1 MEMEGQGHTLKFMSR
16 LHALGCSRCTSS
28 HYYIRIPILAL
39 KPSSIQFPFLLS
51 IENMGST
58 LFLFVFMRLLLLLSS
73 FVLMVANSNSSSS
86 SSMQHPLCH
95 DSESSAL
102 IQFKQSFLI
111 DEHASS
117 DPSAY
122 PKVAM
127 WKSQGEEGEGSD
139 CCSWDGVEC
148 DKETGNVI
156 SLHLAS
162 SCLYGSI
169 NSSNSLFNLAHLRR
183 LDLSDNHFNYS
194 EIPFAV
200 GRLSRLRSLNLSISG
215 FSGQIPMELLT
226 LSKLVFLDLSG
237 NFDLWG
243 NPSLK
248 LQKPSLRNLVQN
260 LTYLKALHLSLVDIS
275 STIPHELANLSSL
288 TSLFLK
294 ECELQGEF
302 PMNIFQLPSLQ
313 YLSVRYNPYLT
324 GYLPEFEEASPL
336 KMLFLAGTS
345 FSGELPT
352 SIGRLD
358 SLAELNIHSC
368 NFTGLV
374 PASLGHLPQLS
385 YLDLSNNSFSGRIPS
400 SLANLTQ
407 LTYLSLSFNYF
418 DVGNLAWL
426 GQQTK
431 LTALNLRNMNLSG
444 EIPSSLANMSQL
456 STLSLEKNQLSGQ
469 IPSWLMNLTQ
479 LTELFLEENK
489 LEGSIPSSLFELI
502 NLQFLFL
509 HSNYLSGTVG
519 FHLLSKLKNLTYI
532 QLSDNR
538 LSLLSYNSTNATFPK
553 LKLIGF
559 DGCNL
564 TEFPVFLR
572 NQDELESLS
581 LAGNNI
587 HGPIPRWMWNISR
600 ETLLSLDLSSN
611 FFTGFD
617 QHPVVLPWSSL
628 LRLCLEFNM
637 LQGPLPIPPPSTFK
651 YSVIG
656 NKLSGK
662 IPPLLCNMTSLRS
675 LYLSSNNLSGKIPQ
689 CMANFSKSLL
699 ILDLGNNNFDG
710 PILETCTVPNN
721 LRVIDLSENQ
731 FQGQIPRSLANCVT
745 LEYLI
750 LGNNQIDDVFPFW
763 LGALPQLQVLILRS
777 NRFHG
782 AIKSWH
788 TNLKFPSLHII
799 DLSDNEFVGDLP
811 YGYFQNLD
819 AMKLTKADSLQY
831 MQANIVFD
839 MPGYIMTDNFVYSMT
854 MTNKGMQRF
863 YEKISNSF
871 KAIDFSGNN
880 FKGSIPTSIGNLEGL
895 HLLNFG
901 GNNLTGYIPSSLANL
916 TQLES
921 LDLSQNKLSGEIPS
935 QLTMMTFLEFF
946 NVSDNHLTG
955 PIPQGNQF
963 ATFSNASFDGNPR
976 LCGSPLSRVCGITEA
991 LPPTPSS
998 SKQGSTNE
1006 FDWKFVLMGYGS
1018 GLVIG
1023 VSIGYCLT
1031 SWKHEWLV
1039 ETFGKQQRKWTRTKR
1054 MGLRS

>member
-1 MEMEGQGHTLKFMSR
+1 MEGQGHTLKFMSR
-16 LHALGCSRCTSS
+16 LPALGCSRCTSS

-122 PKVAM
+122 LKVAM
-127 WKSQGEEGEGSD
+127 WKSQEEEGEGSD

-183 LDLSDNHFNYS
+183 LDLSDNDFNYS

-215 FSGQIPMELLT
+215 FAGQIPMELLT
-226 LSKLVFLDLSG
+226 LSKLVFLDLG
-237 NFDLWG
+237 G

-288 TSLFLK
+288 TSLLLK

-302 PMNIFQLPSLQ
+302 PMNIFQLPSLW

-358 SLAELNIHSC
+358 SLTEWNIHSC

-374 PASLGHLPQLS
+374 PASLGHLPQQS

-418 DVGNLAWL
+418 DVGSLAWL

-431 LTALNLRNMNLSG
+431 LTALNLGNTNLSG

-456 STLSLEKNQLSGQ
+456 STLSLEGNQLSGQ

-479 LTELFLEENK
+479 LT
-489 LEGSIPSSLFELI
+489 ILI
-502 NLQFLFL
+502 DFD
-509 HSNYLSGTVG
+509 NYLS
-519 FHLLSKLKNLTYI
+519 F
-532 QLSDNR
+532 
-538 LSLLSYNSTNATFPK
+538 
-553 LKLIGF
+553 
-559 DGCNL
+559 
-564 TEFPVFLR
+564 
-572 NQDELESLS
+572 
-581 LAGNNI
+581 
-587 HGPIPRWMWNISR
+587 M
-600 ETLLSLDLSSN
+600 
-611 FFTGFD
+611 
-617 QHPVVLPWSSL
+617 LP
-628 LRLCLEFNM
+628 
-637 LQGPLPIPPPSTFK
+637 
-651 YSVIG
+651 
-656 NKLSGK
+656 
-662 IPPLLCNMTSLRS
+662 
-675 LYLSSNNLSGKIPQ
+675 
-689 CMANFSKSLL
+689 
-699 ILDLGNNNFDG
+699 
-710 PILETCTVPNN
+710 
-721 LRVIDLSENQ
+721 
-731 FQGQIPRSLANCVT
+731 
-745 LEYLI
+745 
-750 LGNNQIDDVFPFW
+750 
-763 LGALPQLQVLILRS
+763 
-777 NRFHG
+777 
-782 AIKSWH
+782 
-788 TNLKFPSLHII
+788 
-799 DLSDNEFVGDLP
+799 
-811 YGYFQNLD
+811 
-819 AMKLTKADSLQY
+819 
-831 MQANIVFD
+831 
-839 MPGYIMTDNFVYSMT
+839 
-854 MTNKGMQRF
+854 
-863 YEKISNSF
+863 
-871 KAIDFSGNN
+871 
-880 FKGSIPTSIGNLEGL
+880 
-895 HLLNFG
+895 
-901 GNNLTGYIPSSLANL
+901 
-916 TQLES
+916 
-921 LDLSQNKLSGEIPS
+921 
-935 QLTMMTFLEFF
+935 
-946 NVSDNHLTG
+946 
-955 PIPQGNQF
+955 
-963 ATFSNASFDGNPR
+963 
-976 LCGSPLSRVCGITEA
+976 
-991 LPPTPSS
+991 
-998 SKQGSTNE
+998 
-1006 FDWKFVLMGYGS
+1006 
-1018 GLVIG
+1018 
-1023 VSIGYCLT
+1023 
-1031 SWKHEWLV
+1031 
-1039 ETFGKQQRKWTRTKR
+1039 
-1054 MGLRS
+1054 